1 MVKSFDEIMAPYR
14 ANRSLESKEA
24 NEVFSAVYTISGS
37 IIAARKIRKLTQV
50 QLARLSGVQQGDISR
65 IENGNLLPTT
75 ATLSKLLLALGA
87 RMNIELVDEKLI
99 PNKPTVESIQDA
111 QSSLTSKTK
120 NPRELLKKVSAR

>member
-1 MVKSFDEIMAPYR
+1 MAKSFDEIMAPYR

-87 RMNIELVDEKLI
+87 RISIELVDEKLI

-111 QSSLTSKTK
+111 RSSLTSKTK

>member
-1 MVKSFDEIMAPYR
+1 MAKSFDEIMAPYR

-37 IIAARKIRKLTQV
+37 IIAARNIRKLTQV

-99 PNKPTVESIQDA
+99 PNKPTVESIQVA
-111 QSSLTSKTK
+111 RSSLTSKTK

>member
-1 MVKSFDEIMAPYR
+1 MAKSFDEIMAPYR
-14 ANRSLESKEA
+14 ANRPLESKEA

-37 IIAARKIRKLTQV
+37 IIAARKVRKLTQV

-87 RMNIELVDEKLI
+87 RMSIELVDEKLI
-99 PNKPTVESIQDA
+99 SNKPTVESIQDA
-111 QSSLTSKTK
+111 RSSLTSKTK

>member
-1 MVKSFDEIMAPYR
+1 MAKSFDEIMAPYR
-14 ANRSLESKEA
+14 ANRLLESKEA

-87 RMNIELVDEKLI
+87 RMSIELVDEQLI
-99 PNKPTVESIQDA
+99 PNKRTVGSIQDA
-111 QSSLTSKTK
+111 RSSLTSKTK
-120 NPRELLKKVSAR
+120 NPRELLKKVNAR

>member
-1 MVKSFDEIMAPYR
+1 MAKSFDEIMAPYR

-37 IIAARKIRKLTQV
+37 IIAARKARKLTQV

-87 RMNIELVDEKLI
+87 SMRIELVDEKLI
-99 PNKPTVESIQDA
+99 SNKPTVGSIQDA
-111 QSSLTSKTK
+111 RSIPTSKTK

>member
-1 MVKSFDEIMAPYR
+1 MAKSYDEIMAPYR

-99 PNKPTVESIQDA
+99 PNKPTVESIQVA
-111 QSSLTSKTK
+111 RSSLTSKTK
-120 NPRELLKKVSAR
+120 TPRELLKKVSAR

>member
-1 MVKSFDEIMAPYR
+1 MAKSFDEIMAPYR

-87 RMNIELVDEKLI
+87 RMSIELVDEKLI

-111 QSSLTSKTK
+111 RSSLTSKTK